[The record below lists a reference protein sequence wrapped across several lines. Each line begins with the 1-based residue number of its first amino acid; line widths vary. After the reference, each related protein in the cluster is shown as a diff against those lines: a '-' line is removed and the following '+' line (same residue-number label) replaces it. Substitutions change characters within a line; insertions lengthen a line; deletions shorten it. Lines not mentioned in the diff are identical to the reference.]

1 MELFTMDSPLGEHAT
16 TDNLQGEHSTVK
28 SKYVVCVLAVKMLKC
43 YVIKFAFPGID
54 VYYVSR

>member
-1 MELFTMDSPLGEHAT
+1 MDSPLGEHST
-16 TDNLQGEHSTVK
+16 TDNLLGEHSTVK

-43 YVIKFAFPGID
+43 YVVKCAFPGIDAYIID